1 MDVVKR
7 SLKDVQQLLLGKA
20 WVIERRGRV
29 RGRRRKDLRRIQ
41 LAPPIGTRGRP
52 VLLLLVGRKALGV
65 LTEVSARPA
74 LDDIRKAGGDPE
86 GLRLFQAVL
95 LIEVLDIST
104 GFGVRELVPATR
116 GRARKS
122 DPRRWERSPRN
133 NTPGN
138 GGSSWGHR
146 SSNRGQ
152 P

>member
-1 MDVVKR
+1 MFNNCSSER
-7 SLKDVQQLLLGKA
+7 PGPSRGGKGSGA
-20 WVIERRGRV
+20 GGGRTST
-29 RGRRRKDLRRIQ
+29 GFCW
-41 LAPPIGTRGRP
+41 PPIGTGRP